1 MGRARSSHSGPGS
14 LEGQGKEGGLAFSVT
29 GGWVGLK
36 VPCLVQVLSG
46 LNFPGG
52 LTKKAPM
59 VFTNLPRGGA
69 ERLGVGGLKVVSH
82 PGFRVNC
89 NDVPHSTFDGNLR
102 QGFKDLL
109 TTHTNPW
116 SVV

>member
-14 LEGQGKEGGLAFSVT
+14 LEGQGKEGGLAFSAT

-52 LTKKAPM
+52 LKKKAPV
-59 VFTNLPRGGA
+59 VFTNLPRGRA
-69 ERLGVGGLKVVSH
+69 VRLGVGGLEGCQS
-82 PGFRVNC
+82 
-89 NDVPHSTFDGNLR
+89 
-102 QGFKDLL
+102 
-109 TTHTNPW
+109 PW
-116 SVV
+116 I